1 MQVSGTICVAYHRCR
16 THQYMS
22 TIRHIALTQYRNY
35 EHAAFDFHV
44 PVTCITGPN
53 GTGKTNL
60 LDAVY
65 YLCYTKSYFTSQQ
78 QLCIQSGKDGFRIEG
93 FFEESRQQE
102 KIVCKWR
109 SGLKEISINDAPVEK
124 VTDYIGRHAAVMIA
138 PDDMELIND
147 GSEQRRKWMDSILG
161 QTNKAYLS
169 SLLQYQ
175 RILQQRKAWLKLQAT
190 YASADS
196 LQLDFYDA
204 QLVAHGTYI
213 HQQRAAFITSFIPF
227 LERFYRQL
235 SAGSETIR
243 LVYESHLHEGNYAAQ
258 LSGSLS
264 HDLRTQRTGKGIH
277 KDELLFLQENFPAK
291 QYASQGQ
298 KKSFLFALKLAQHA
312 WLSTQLGYVPILLL
326 DDVFEKLDQDRME
339 ALLRIISGPGF
350 GQVLLT
356 DTHEERVA
364 AAFGPEMKVHFVRLS
379 R

>member
-1 MQVSGTICVAYHRCR
+1 LSSIH
-16 THQYMS
+16 
-22 TIRHIALTQYRNY
+22 HIALTQYRNY
-35 EHAAFDFHV
+35 GHTAFV
-44 PVTCITGPN
+44 LEAPITCITGPN

-65 YLCYTKSYFTSQQ
+65 YLCYTKSYFTNQQ
-78 QLCIQSGKDGFRIEG
+78 QQCIQAGREGFRIEG
-93 FFEESRQQE
+93 IFKESGQEET
-102 KIVCKWR
+102 IVCKWR
-109 SGLKEISINDAPVEK
+109 SGLKEISINGAPVEK

-147 GSEQRRKWMDSILG
+147 GSEQRRKWMDGILG

-175 RILQQRKAWLKLQAT
+175 RILQQRKAWLKLQTT

-204 QLVAHGTYI
+204 QLVTHGTFI
-213 HQQRAAFITSFIPF
+213 HQQRAHFIDSFIPF

-235 SAGSETIR
+235 SAGNETIR

-258 LSGSLS
+258 LTKSLS
-264 HDLRTQRTGKGIH
+264 HDLRSQRTGKGIH
-277 KDELLFLQENFPAK
+277 KDELLFLQDGFLAR

-312 WLSTQLGYVPILLL
+312 WLSTQLGYLPILLL
-326 DDVFEKLDQDRME
+326 DDVFEKLDQSRME
-339 ALLRIISGPGF
+339 ALLRIICGPGF

-356 DTHEERVA
+356 DTHEARVA
-364 AAFGPEMKVHFVRLS
+364 AAFGASIPLYFICLER
-379 R
+379 

>member
-1 MQVSGTICVAYHRCR
+1 
-16 THQYMS
+16 MS

-35 EHAAFDFHV
+35 THAAFELRA

-65 YLCYTKSYFTSQQ
+65 YLCYTKSYFTAQQ
-78 QLCIQSGKDGFRIEG
+78 QLCIQSGQDGFRIAG
-93 FFEESRQQE
+93 RFSAPGLAGEEE
-102 KIVCKWR
+102 VVCKWR
-109 SGLKEISINDAPVEK
+109 SGLKEISIDGAPVEK

-138 PDDMELIND
+138 PDDMELING
-147 GSEQRRKWMDSILG
+147 GSEQRRKWLDSILG

-175 RILQQRKAWLKLQAT
+175 RILQQRKAWLKLQAV

-196 LQLDFYDA
+196 LQLDYYDA
-204 QLVAHGTYI
+204 QLTTHGTYL
-213 HQQRAAFITSFIPF
+213 HQERAAFITSFIPF

-235 SAGSETIR
+235 SGGHETIR
-243 LVYESHLHEGNYAAQ
+243 LVYESHLHESNYAAQ
-258 LSGSLS
+258 LAGSLS
-264 HDLRTQRTGKGIH
+264 QDLRLQRTSRGVH
-277 KDELLFLQENFPAK
+277 KDDLSFLQDGAATK

-312 WLSTQLGYVPILLL
+312 WLSTALQYVPILLL

-356 DTHEERVA
+356 DTHAERVE
-364 AAFGPEMKVHFVRLS
+364 AAFADTVPLHFVRLG
-379 R
+379 RA

>member
-1 MQVSGTICVAYHRCR
+1 MPRGTWQLCVAR
-16 THQYMS
+16 TTDMS
-22 TIRHIALTQYRNY
+22 IIHHISLTQFRNY
-35 EHAAFDFHV
+35 THASFEMKA

-65 YLCYTKSYFTSQQ
+65 YLCYTKSYFTGQQ
-78 QLCIQSGKDGFRIEG
+78 QLCIQNGQDGFRIEG
-93 FFEESRQQE
+93 HFEESNGSE

-109 SGLKEISINDAPVEK
+109 NGLKEISVNDAPVEK
-124 VTDYIGRHAAVMIA
+124 ITDFIGRHAAVMIA
-138 PDDMELIND
+138 PDDMMLIND

-161 QTNKAYLS
+161 QTNRDYLS

-175 RILQQRKAWLKLQAT
+175 RILQQRKAWLKLQAA

-196 LQLDFYDA
+196 LQLDYYDA
-204 QLVAHGTYI
+204 QLAVHGSFI
-213 HQQRAAFITSFIPF
+213 HQERAAFITSFIPF

-235 SAGSETIR
+235 SAGNESIR

-258 LSGSLS
+258 LTKNLS
-264 HDLRTQRTGKGIH
+264 HDLRAQRTTKGIH
-277 KDELLFLQENFPAK
+277 KDELLFLQDGLAAK

-312 WLSTQLGYVPILLL
+312 WLSTQFGYVPILLL
-326 DDVFEKLDQDRME
+326 DDVFEKLDQERME

-350 GQVLLT
+350 GQVILT
-356 DTHEERVA
+356 DTHAARVE
-364 AAFGPEMKVHFVRLS
+364 AAFGAATSLHFVRLE